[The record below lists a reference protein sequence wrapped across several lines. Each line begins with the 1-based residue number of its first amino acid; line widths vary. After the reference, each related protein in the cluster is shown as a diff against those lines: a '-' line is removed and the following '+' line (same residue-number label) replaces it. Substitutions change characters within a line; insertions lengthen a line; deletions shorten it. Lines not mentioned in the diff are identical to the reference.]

1 MLLIQF
7 MEVNA
12 TYIVV
17 ILENKGKFFLWWKL
31 LEYEAFEIHIKLI
44 SYNSFKKQP
53 LKYENIL
60 DLQNYCKLVQSSHIC
75 QTQFLLFLTPYIANG
90 IFVTITKWTLLYY
103 WILIFIQTS
112 SVFS

>member
-60 DLQNYCKLVQSSHIC
+60 DLQNYCKLVHRVPIYARLS
-75 QTQFLLFLTPYIANG
+75 
-90 IFVTITKWTLLYY
+90 
-103 WILIFIQTS
+103 
-112 SVFS
+112 FSCF